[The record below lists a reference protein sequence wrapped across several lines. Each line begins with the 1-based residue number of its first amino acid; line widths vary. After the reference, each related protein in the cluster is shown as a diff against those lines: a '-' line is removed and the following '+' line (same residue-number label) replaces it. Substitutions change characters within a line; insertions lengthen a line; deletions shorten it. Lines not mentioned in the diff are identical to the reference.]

1 MLRAN
6 TSFFVGARL
15 VVAGELVSQADPIV
29 AGRELLF
36 DPVDSSAAV
45 EETTAVPGVKR
56 ATKRVAKKI
65 AGE

>member
-15 VVAGELVSQADPIV
+15 VVVGELVSPADPIV
-29 AGRELLF
+29 SGRDALF
-36 DPVDSSAAV
+36 DRVEQSSAI

>member
-15 VVAGELVSQADPIV
+15 VVVGELVSPADPIV
-29 AGRELLF
+29 PGRDALF
-36 DPVDSSAAV
+36 DRVESSVTV

-56 ATKRVAKKI
+56 ASKRVAKKI
-65 AGE
+65 SGE